1 MLLKNKISLLRQAL
15 DQSGSYAEWR
25 EIGLELDALTG
36 LDLWKLDNASEHYNH
51 ELIRDRLMSLRR
63 NMRQQDNRQL
73 MRSLR
78 EGLHHD
84 LGNIGNPLLY
94 SYAHVGTKRL
104 IEDYVDQVC
113 HSLEHL
119 CDTELDFLN
128 LEQKRK
134 FFEDTYHSYGQ
145 PSLML
150 SGGATLGLWHIGVC
164 KALHE
169 QGLLPKVIS
178 GSSAGSIVASII
190 GTHTDSELEGFYDGD
205 GLYLHAWTWKRLR
218 DGMLGQG
225 FADQRQLEKFLR
237 NNIGEYT
244 FEEGFARTGRHINVT
259 VSPVHANH
267 NKARLMNEL
276 TSPYLL
282 MWSAALASC
291 AVPILFPAVTLTTK
305 TEQGDYQPYM
315 PLKQWVDGSVRTDLP
330 RQRLARLFNV
340 NFFIASQVNPHIVPF
355 MQSDRERLEKG
366 KLASWPKKVVRS
378 QMQMVGMGMLDFMRQ
393 RTGIEVLRQLMDHGY
408 GIIGQRYYG
417 DVTIIARYTPRHYS
431 YMLQNLD
438 KKTLVWF
445 RTQAERVTWPKIAM
459 IQTHAKVGQTL
470 DRCLNKLTQQ
480 QQALEA
486 QRAGKVI
493 HLNTRRRHKA
503 QLG

>member
-1 MLLKNKISLLRQAL
+1 MLLTNKISLLRQAL
-15 DQSGSYAEWR
+15 DQAGSYAEWK
-25 EIGLELDALTG
+25 EIALELDALTG

-63 NMRQQDNRQL
+63 CMRQQDNRQL
-73 MRSLR
+73 MRALR

-104 IEDYVDQVC
+104 IEDYIEQVC
-113 HSLEHL
+113 VALEHI
-119 CDTELDFLN
+119 CNTELDFLD
-128 LEQKRK
+128 LEQKRR
-134 FFEDTYHSYGQ
+134 FFEDTFHSYGQ
-145 PSLML
+145 PALML

-190 GTHTDSELEGFYDGD
+190 GTHTDDELEAFYEGEN
-205 GLYLHAWTWKRLR
+205 LYLHAWTWKRLR
-218 DGMLGQG
+218 DGILGQG
-225 FADQRQLEKFLR
+225 FADPRQLEKFLR

-244 FEEGFARTGRHINVT
+244 FEEGFARSGRHVNVT
-259 VSPVHANH
+259 VTPVH
-267 NKARLMNEL
+267 KAETKSRLMNEL
-276 TSPYLL
+276 TAPYLL

-291 AVPILFPAVTLTTK
+291 AVPILFPPVTLTTK
-305 TEQGDYQPYM
+305 NYLGEYQPYM
-315 PLKQWVDGSVRTDLP
+315 PLKQWVDGSVRSDLP
-330 RQRLARLFNV
+330 RQRLARLYNV
-340 NFFIASQVNPHIVPF
+340 NFFIASQVNPHVVPF
-355 MQSDRERLEKG
+355 MQSDRERLERG
-366 KLASWPKKVVRS
+366 KLMSWPKRVLRA
-378 QMQMVGMGMLDFMRQ
+378 QGQMVGMGVLDFLRD

-417 DVTIIARYTPRHYS
+417 DVTLVAKYTPKHYS
-431 YMLQNLD
+431 YMLQNID

-445 RTQAERVTWPKIAM
+445 RTQAERTTWPKIAM
-459 IQTHAKVGQTL
+459 IQTHARVGQTL
-470 DRCLNKLTQQ
+470 EKCLQTINQRRAQ
-480 QQALEA
+480 LEA
-486 QRAGKVI
+486 QREGKVI
-493 HLNTRRRHKA
+493 ELNTRRRHRA